1 MSAVIPDHAQR
12 RNSREPPPAEDSAR
26 TGSDARGPRTFL
38 RRSRRRLAT
47 TEVLDEHLL
56 VPAIAAA
63 RGSAGIEGQTNRY
76 LLVDTQARTDLL

>member
-1 MSAVIPDHAQR
+1 
-12 RNSREPPPAEDSAR
+12 
-26 TGSDARGPRTFL
+26 
-38 RRSRRRLAT
+38 
-47 TEVLDEHLL
+47 VLDEHLL